1 MPMDALL
8 ISLCKGTFSSIL
20 PHYSLF
26 KLKQPVLLPKLL
38 WHIGVWVMLVEK
50 LYGMETAAVD
60 VEVDIAAVEIRGAGF
75 PHFYFSMHGFY
86 GFPDGLADT
95 LALNAH
101 LHIEECQFASLS
113 RYRFIVIQKGKSA
126 LRGRRFSCRNSMH
139 T

>member
-50 LYGMETAAVD
+50 LYGMETAAID
-60 VEVDIAAVEIRGAGF
+60 VEMDIAAVEIRGAGF
-75 PHFYFSMHGFY
+75 PHFYLWMHGFY
-86 GFPDGLADT
+86 GFPGVTCITAWI
-95 LALNAH
+95 N
-101 LHIEECQFASLS
+101 
-113 RYRFIVIQKGKSA
+113 RKS
-126 LRGRRFSCRNSMH
+126 
-139 T
+139 